1 MAGFEK
7 KLQLATKFEGQFFRV
22 GRGGRWYRGLGDY
35 LSTNYGPLYNFFV
48 SLLLLKKLWLP
59 ETKGIYFF
67 LPKQSNI
74 PAEKI

>member
-1 MAGFEK
+1 LHGGLRK
-7 KLQLATKFEGQFFRV
+7 KLQLATKFEGQFFR
-22 GRGGRWYRGLGDY
+22 GGGGYRGLGDY